1 MKLIT
6 NLVFVIACL
15 VFGFSEYAVIIHS
28 WIIDT
33 PNWVYHLVICLSLIY
48 IIWNIRRY
56 RRNLSELFRRGYRKF
71 LEICSRVLNIWITKF
86 VAWNNKIKRSGNKGE
101 FHQQYLIPAEEDDG
115 VYSQLLWE
123 AVCDK
128 DVQNI
133 AITGPYGSGKS
144 SVIKAFQKEHPEY
157 KYLNLSLANFQEQAG
172 QEQKPEGTSACN
184 DKKLSPEENQLVELS
199 ILQQMFYQVKRK
211 RIPDSRFKR
220 INRLSKWACLC
231 YTFLIFLWVL
241 ALSLVFKVEWD
252 NISPYVW
259 LQSYKAIYVPA
270 LLYFILGII
279 MALKYLVRL
288 VNRSHFKALK
298 VEKCGM
304 EISGDNEVSI
314 LNKHLDEI
322 LYYFEVTKF
331 NIVIIEDLDRFERC
345 SIFTKLRELNAL
357 INKSED
363 IHRRVVFIYAIKDD
377 MFKDKE
383 RTKFF
388 DYILPVIPYI
398 NKSNSAG
405 KFIQLFE
412 KAGFLGEVEKTFL
425 EEIAIFIDDMR
436 LLNNVFNEYEVY
448 RNKLSGVINY
458 NKLLAIVVYKNTN
471 PKNFSDLHFGK
482 GIINQ
487 IFDRKEEII
496 ERKKGEIQKKIDVLQ
511 EQLEQAKKEN
521 LVDEREL
528 RMLVLGRLKMK
539 SPQVN
544 QFYNG
549 NGYIGLDQLLEEKTF
564 EALIKDEL
572 KKYVGS
578 NSSYLQSY
586 TTSFS
591 ELEKEISP
599 DFNYKKRL
607 ANIQNRL
614 KNNSNQIK
622 SQIEKYTQEIRS
634 LSKWTYAQLVKVTGF
649 DETVVKLGENGHL
662 LRFLLINGYIDED
675 YYYYISFFHQGDI
688 TPEDRKFI
696 EVLKSGGWKP
706 YTYRLSQIE
715 SIVKQLRLSDFDKGG
730 IINLDLLEFLLGNE
744 QNYPDQTDLFLKQLR
759 SKEQLPFINDFVDR
773 GVHADRLMIWLCQNW
788 DEFWKYL
795 LSDGNLSEEKE
806 KQYWVTVFN
815 LVDEENIIRQNAGEE
830 MTDYINQLTDFFE
843 LTTKINDQ
851 DKLCNLLNS
860 WNILIERIDRP
871 VDGKVYKCLLKGRYY
886 VINFHNIS
894 TILLFEI
901 PNLTED
907 DLKKRNYSTIINSGC
922 TDLISYINAEIN
934 LYVEKVNLGLDE
946 CDQENVEAFVLL
958 LNNEALKKENKHLL
972 IERNHCVIKDFDEIE
987 DKTLWTLLLKK
998 ELIKIKWDNVFTYWE
1013 QNGFDVSLWEFLNKK
1028 WVMDI
1033 LIETDADN
1041 LSEEFVVELLGS
1053 DKITY
1058 HAFKTY
1064 LDSECPEY
1072 IPTEITEMSEDKV
1085 LYLIENHKFDLDAEN
1100 YDILKDSFP
1109 EMSFALIKNNLEE
1122 YIAEYNKYSL
1132 SDTDAIKVL
1141 KSDCIESVD
1150 KIKIIVIH
1158 DLQQVENNLNLC
1170 RAVAAILAECGEWD
1184 EIGDNLIEII
1194 LQKEIPV
1201 KDKVMIVAR
1210 WIEKNDITDE
1220 KLEKYLSTLDKP
1232 YSLLCKLRK
1241 TVELDDLPCN
1251 RKLIDC
1257 LSEERI
1263 VREYMVTDGRLK
1275 IETRWNK

>member
-1 MKLIT
+1 MKLII
-6 NLVFVIACL
+6 NFVFIIACL
-15 VFGFSEYAVIIHS
+15 VFGFSEYVVITHS
-28 WIIDT
+28 WIMDI
-33 PNWVYHLVICLSLIY
+33 PAWIYHLVICLSLIY
-48 IIWNIRRY
+48 IIGNAKRFY
-56 RRNLSELFRRGYRKF
+56 KNLSVFFKRSYGRF
-71 LEICSRVLNIWITKF
+71 LEICSSVLNIWITKF
-86 VAWNNKIKRSGNKGE
+86 VTWNNKIKRSDHEGE

-144 SVIKAFQKEHPEY
+144 SVIRAFQKEHPEY
-157 KYLNLSLANFQEQAG
+157 KYLNLSLANFQEQAE
-172 QEQKPEGTSACN
+172 QERKSE
-184 DKKLSPEENQLVELS
+184 DVFIDKEKKLSPEENQQVELS

-220 INRLSKWACLC
+220 INRLSKWACLF
-231 YTFLIFLWVL
+231 YTLFIFLWIL
-241 ALSLVFKVEWD
+241 ALSLIFKIVWD
-252 NISPYVW
+252 IRPYVW
-259 LQSYKAIYVPA
+259 LQSCQAMYVPA

-279 MALKYLVRL
+279 LALKYIVRL

-363 IHRRVVFIYAIKDD
+363 INRRVVFIYAIKDD
-377 MFKDKE
+377 MFKDKD

-398 NKSNSAG
+398 NKSNSGG

-425 EEIAIFIDDMR
+425 EEISIFIDDMR

-448 RNKLSGVINY
+448 RNKLSGVLSY
-458 NKLLAIVVYKNTN
+458 NKLLAIIVYKNTY
-471 PKNFSDLHFGK
+471 PKDFSDLHFGK

-487 IFDRKEEII
+487 IFDRKGEVI
-496 ERKKGEIQKKIDVLQ
+496 ERKKEEIQKKIDELR

-528 RMLVLGRLKMK
+528 RMLVLGRLSMK
-539 SPQVN
+539 YPHIE
-544 QFYNG
+544 QFDNG
-549 NGYIGLDQLLEEKTF
+549 NNYIGFEQLLEERTF
-564 EALIKDEL
+564 ESLINDKF
-572 KKYVGS
+572 KKYTGFRGCFWY
-578 NSSYLQSY
+578 NI
-586 TTSFS
+586 SFS
-591 ELEKEISP
+591 ELEKKISP
-599 DFNYKKRL
+599 NFNYKKRL

-634 LSKWTYAQLVKVTGF
+634 LSKWTYAQLVEEIGF
-649 DETVVKLGENGHL
+649 DETVVELGENGNL

-675 YYYYISFFHQGDI
+675 YYYYISFFHHGDI

-696 EVLKSGGWKP
+696 EVLKSGGKKS
-706 YTYRLSQIE
+706 YTYHLSQIE

-730 IINLDLLEFLLGNE
+730 IINLDLLEFLLSNE

-830 MTDYINQLTDFFE
+830 MTDYINRLTDFFE

-860 WNILIERIDRP
+860 WNILIEQIDTP
-871 VDGKVYKCLLKGRYY
+871 VEGKIYKCLLKERHYA
-886 VINFHNIS
+886 INFHNIG

-901 PNLTED
+901 PNITED
-907 DLKKRNYSTIINSGC
+907 DLRKRNYSTMMNSGC
-922 TDLISYINAEIN
+922 TDLINYINSEIN

-946 CDQENVEAFVLL
+946 CNQEEEEAFVLL
-958 LNNEALKKENKHLL
+958 LNNEALKKENKYLL
-972 IERNHCVIKDFDEIE
+972 IEKNHSVIKSFNEIE

-998 ELIKIKWDNVFTYWE
+998 EGVKIKWDNVFTYWE

-1028 WVMDI
+1028 GVMDI
-1033 LIETDADN
+1033 LIETNSDN
-1041 LSEEFVVELLGS
+1041 LSEEFVVELVGS

-1058 HAFKTY
+1058 HTFKTY

-1072 IPTEITEMSEDKV
+1072 IPTEITGMSEDKV
-1085 LYLIENHKFDLDAEN
+1085 LYLIENHKFDLETEN
-1100 YDILKDSFP
+1100 YNILKDSFP
-1109 EMSFALIKNNLEE
+1109 EMSFTLIENNLKE
-1122 YIAEYNKYSL
+1122 YIGEYNKYSL

-1141 KSDCIESVD
+1141 KSDCIENVD
-1150 KIKIIVIH
+1150 KIKIIVIL

-1170 RAVAAILAECGEWD
+1170 MAVAAILVECGEWD
-1184 EIGDNLIEII
+1184 EIEDKLIEII

-1201 KDKVMIVAR
+1201 KDKVMIVAC
-1210 WIEKNDITDE
+1210 WIENNDLTDE

-1232 YSLLCKLRK
+1232 YSLLYKLKK

-1263 VREYMVTDGRLK
+1263 VREYTVTDGRLK
-1275 IETRWNK
+1275 IETRWNKQC